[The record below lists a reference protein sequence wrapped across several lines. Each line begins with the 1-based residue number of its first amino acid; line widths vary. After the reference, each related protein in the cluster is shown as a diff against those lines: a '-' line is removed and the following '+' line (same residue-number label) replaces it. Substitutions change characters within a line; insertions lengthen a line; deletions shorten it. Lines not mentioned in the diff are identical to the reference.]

1 MTTTALTPAQQ
12 AAQQAA
18 RITLK
23 SYRSSARFSHET
35 TAFTAKLCLDG
46 RVVGTCEN
54 DGHGGPN
61 VFHTTTPETLRT
73 IRDIIAMQPA
83 TVCSWGTLPP
93 SADFFLGDLV
103 AAEERKKERATL
115 ARKAAK
121 VPPGYAFA
129 VLVYPSQRVEL
140 RAPVADMAALIAKAS
155 AKHGA
160 PNEVLRF

>member
-1 MTTTALTPAQQ
+1 MTTTTTALTPAQQ
-12 AAQQAA
+12 AA

-23 SYRSSARFSHET
+23 GYRSSAALSRET
-35 TAFTAKLCLDG
+35 TAFAAKLCLDG

-61 VFHTTTPETLRT
+61 VFHTTTPETLRE
-73 IRDIIAMQPA
+73 ILAIIAAQPA

-103 AAEERKKERATL
+103 AAEERKKERASL

-129 VLVYPSQRVEL
+129 VLVYAYQRVEL
-140 RAPVADMAALIAKAS
+140 RAPVADMDALIAKAS
-155 AKHGA
+155 AKHGQ